1 MCCPVTAS
9 DRRAPSTPVADRG
22 ACVARATPADV
33 CRMHISRQAEH
44 KWRTEYFAPML
55 DDLKVAMS
63 AMQQQGTLSQAEA
76 DRYLQPTTMQDA
88 LQGVLLDAE
97 RVRGKQA
104 SRTVLVNRC
113 FTQMNPGDPFA
124 AGYVDLRSN
133 GVQDAQ
139 AAIALER
146 LKSSLKTA
154 IPPENI
160 LDFSVPWEPE
170 GLDAKNERHQVYLS
184 QVGDKVLEVATK
196 ILADQL
202 GQIPK
207 LSNIEHEVHQ
217 HMRWLEQHSKGM
229 LGRPDTLERVKNF
242 LEQRFDREKSLFSF
256 LPPKRPGCAMVI
268 TGAVGCGKTKL
279 LCVAVAEVSRPL
291 VEPDSSMGSMTS
303 GHNGEPTPIV
313 IFRAIGNSHSLR
325 TGRDVMRSI
334 CLQLASVVQNS
345 EPVPHD
351 YSDLSVRFGM
361 LLAEAG
367 ESRRVLLV
375 LDGLD
380 QLVRILLP
388 AVCAS
393 C

>member
-1 MCCPVTAS
+1 MLGARLSLTEVPVS
-9 DRRAPSTPVADRG
+9 SVADI
-22 ACVARATPADV
+22 
-33 CRMHISRQAEH
+33 CRMRISRQAEH
-44 KWRTEYFAPML
+44 KWRTEYLAPML
-55 DDLKVAMS
+55 DDLKVALS

-76 DRYLQPTTMQDA
+76 DRYLQPTTMQVA

-97 RVRGKQA
+97 MVRGKKA
-104 SRTVLVNRC
+104 NRTVLVNRC
-113 FTQMNPGDPFA
+113 FTQMNPGDPLA
-124 AGYVDLRSN
+124 ADYVDLRSN

-139 AAIALER
+139 AAVALER
-146 LKSSLKTA
+146 LKSSLKAA

-229 LGRPDTLERVKNF
+229 MGRPDTLERVKNF

-303 GHNGEPTPIV
+303 GHHGEPTPII
-313 IFRAIGNSHSLR
+313 IFRAIGYSHSLR

-334 CLQLASVVQNS
+334 CLQLASVVQSS

-351 YSDLSVRFGM
+351 FTDLSVRFGM

-380 QLVRILLP
+380 QLVRILLS
-388 AVCAS
+388 AVCAG